1 MTSDK
6 QGDYKRYVWFSP
18 CDDGIALRFEPT
30 FDISLGSER
39 RAKGAVRRVLRL
51 LRRLRLQACIDG
63 NGVDAT
69 IRQPSVDMSKLLAAV
84 DAEIVAF
91 QAERIHPKELD
102 EILTITPHE
111 RRRWTKDGRLPTSG
125 HTSFRNGKKSV
136 FLVLYPPAPIR
147 ALADRPEQIEA
158 WRRTDAITSA
168 HAISSDGAS
177 TA

>member
-6 QGDYKRYVWFSP
+6 QDDYKRYVWFSL
-18 CDDGIALRFEPT
+18 CGDGIALRFEPT
-30 FDISLGSER
+30 FDISLGSEWR
-39 RAKGAVRRVLRL
+39 SRAAVRRVLRL

-63 NGVDAT
+63 NGVSAT
-69 IRQPSVDMSKLLAAV
+69 IRQRSIDMSTLLAAV

-147 ALADRPEQIEA
+147 ALVDRPEQIES
-158 WRRTDAITSA
+158 WRRADAVASA
-168 HAISSDGAS
+168 HANSGGDPSIA
-177 TA
+177 

>member
-1 MTSDK
+1 MP
-6 QGDYKRYVWFSP
+6 G
-18 CDDGIALRFEPT
+18 
-30 FDISLGSER
+30 
-39 RAKGAVRRVLRL
+39 L
-51 LRRLRLQACIDG
+51 LTAI
-63 NGVDAT
+63 
-69 IRQPSVDMSKLLAAV
+69 

-136 FLVLYPPAPIR
+136 FLVLYPPTPIR

-168 HAISSDGAS
+168 HANSGDGAS